1 MDTLLNSGIFNWVV
15 LPALIF
21 LARVV
26 DVSLGT
32 IRIILVSKGQRFLA
46 PLLGFFE
53 AMIWLVAIGQ
63 VMQNLSNALCYLAY
77 GAGFAIGNYVGIVLE
92 ERLAMGHSVIRIVTA
107 KETTPLVDKLV
118 EAQYGVTSVEAK
130 GATGDVMLIYTI
142 IKRKDLPEV
151 VRIIN
156 EFDKKAFYSIE
167 DARTAKE
174 GVFPKHTHSHRP
186 PWVKPFVGRIV
197 K

>member
-1 MDTLLNSGIFNWVV
+1 
-15 LPALIF
+15 
-21 LARVV
+21 
-26 DVSLGT
+26 
-32 IRIILVSKGQRFLA
+32 
-46 PLLGFFE
+46 
-53 AMIWLVAIGQ
+53 
-63 VMQNLSNALCYLAY
+63 
-77 GAGFAIGNYVGIVLE
+77 
-92 ERLAMGHSVIRIVTA
+92 MGHSVIRIVTA

>member
-174 GVFPKHTHSHRP
+174 GVFPKHTHSHRDRKS
-186 PWVKPFVGRIV
+186 VV
-197 K
+197 

>member
-197 K
+197 